1 MNIVLLS
8 SSSSSPH
15 SPSTVMA
22 QTQTCHE
29 DVDIPSQEKE
39 GVGMREVDDDSIAI
53 VTGGK
58 GAERCHREDTEGKL
72 AGVDGGGGDDGG
84 EE

>member
-1 MNIVLLS
+1 
-8 SSSSSPH
+8 
-15 SPSTVMA
+15 
-22 QTQTCHE
+22 
-29 DVDIPSQEKE
+29 
-39 GVGMREVDDDSIAI
+39 MREVDDDSIAI

-72 AGVDGGGGDDGG
+72 AGVNGGGGGDDDG